1 MAWTNTSWDICSFS
15 CSVTI
20 AQLFRGFDWLVFDP
34 VVTQRTLAF
43 TCCGQI
49 VEPLDQLRKNIAFG
63 HGFLGSQGALSL
75 PALVVAQVIEF
86 VFAIQVEDPWL
97 RTAVLPLRRSS
108 EGAARRSS
116 DLLL

>member
-1 MAWTNTSWDICSFS
+1 VWVSAVVI
-15 CSVTI
+15 TI
-20 AQLFRGFDWLVFDP
+20 SASLAGSIGLYSTLWL
-34 VVTQRTLAF
+34 RSELAF

-86 VFAIQVEDPWL
+86 VFAIQAEDPWL